1 MNKQENMFTIVA
13 DPDPD
18 QDQIM
23 NPDPFFQQLVG
34 KIKIMF
40 VGKAGPSKK
49 EKLFL
54 HKNLDVLALVFKFV
68 LGSGSPDSSTHC
80 YNSDPFKMTW
90 IRNHFI
96 IIF

>member
-40 VGKAGPSKK
+40 VGKTCPSKK
-49 EKLFL
+49 ENYFYTKILMF
-54 HKNLDVLALVFKFV
+54 
-68 LGSGSPDSSTHC
+68 
-80 YNSDPFKMTW
+80 
-90 IRNHFI
+90 
-96 IIF
+96 